1 MANKKDIEEEFR
13 SSIPYQI
20 VKNSSKNE
28 GRMFIICILLICV
41 IVIQGIYIVYLLN
54 DIGSYET
61 VETVDMDTENGDNNY
76 KSIGGDN
83 YGTYE
88 SN

>member
-1 MANKKDIEEEFR
+1 MTKNKDIEEAFKG
-13 SSIPYQI
+13 SIPYQI
-20 VKNSSKNE
+20 VKDSTRRE
-28 GRMFIICILLICV
+28 GYLFIICILLIFV
-41 IVIQGIYIVYLLN
+41 AIIEGVYIVYLIH

-61 VETVDMDTENGDNNY
+61 VETVDMNTDTGDNNY